1 MAIKTEDRSYERDP
15 ESQALLNTNVDAL
28 THSRKVRERAAR
40 ALQMEREMI
49 ALRVQLNMLTERVD
63 KLYSQV

>member
-28 THSRKVRERAAR
+28 AHSRKARERAAR
-40 ALQMEREMI
+40 ASQMEREMI
-49 ALRVQLNMLTERVD
+49 ALRVQLNILTERVN
-63 KLYSQV
+63 KLCSQV